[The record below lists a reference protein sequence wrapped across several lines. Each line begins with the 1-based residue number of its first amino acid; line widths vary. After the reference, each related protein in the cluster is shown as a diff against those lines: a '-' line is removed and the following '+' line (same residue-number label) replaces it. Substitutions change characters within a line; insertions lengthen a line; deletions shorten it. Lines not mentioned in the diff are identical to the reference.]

1 MKSFLNRAFRSKGF
15 SSFIASLV
23 SIVVGLLVGLIVLLF
38 FDSAHAMN
46 GFRHIV
52 TAGLS
57 DPGKLAKV
65 FYQAAPLIMTG
76 LSVGFAFKTGL
87 FNIGATG
94 QYTIG
99 AFCGLFCAL
108 QFHSPWYVAL
118 LAAMLGGAIWGA
130 IPGLCKAFFNVN
142 EVITS
147 IMFNWI
153 GLFLVNLIF
162 SNMPELLAVGNRT
175 IPIGSESMIPK
186 LGLDK
191 LFGSPYMNASIIIA
205 VVFAVVSWI
214 ILTKTTFGYELRAC
228 GFNRN
233 ASVYAGINAK
243 RSIILSMVI
252 AGAFAGIGGGIY
264 YLNGTAQ
271 YTLEKSLLSM
281 GFNGIPVALLASSHP
296 LGTIFGAL
304 FVSYIQVGGEAMQPE
319 FVKEII
325 DIIIAIIIYLAAF
338 SLLTKEIIAKIVK
351 GKRRNAVEL
360 SAPAEPS
367 AAPAQTTNDNGGVEK

>member
-1 MKSFLNRAFRSKGF
+1 
-15 SSFIASLV
+15 
-23 SIVVGLLVGLIVLLF
+23 
-38 FDSAHAMN
+38 
-46 GFRHIV
+46 
-52 TAGLS
+52 
-57 DPGKLAKV
+57 
-65 FYQAAPLIMTG
+65 
-76 LSVGFAFKTGL
+76 
-87 FNIGATG
+87 
-94 QYTIG
+94 
-99 AFCGLFCAL
+99 
-108 QFHSPWYVAL
+108 
-118 LAAMLGGAIWGA
+118 
-130 IPGLCKAFFNVN
+130 
-142 EVITS
+142 
-147 IMFNWI
+147 MFNWI

-175 IPIGSESMIPK
+175 IAIGSESMIPK

-205 VVFAVVSWI
+205 VVFAVISWI

-319 FVKEII
+319 FVKEIV

-367 AAPAQTTNDNGGVEK
+367 AAPAQTINDNGGVEK